1 MVVYCFV
8 VSGLLWMGHSIADR
22 LDWATVPLVLCIYLF
37 TLIFNKLKFL
47 LIFCSDGVIPDK
59 LT

>member
-1 MVVYCFV
+1 MTKKGMEEYHKMWMCQGLQMVVYCFV

-37 TLIFNKLKFL
+37 ILMI
-47 LIFCSDGVIPDK
+47 
-59 LT
+59 